1 MKKIF
6 TILVNICIGAAAMGQ
21 PYQVDTLYKS
31 GPLDNRINVVI
42 LGDGFTE
49 QELPKFVN
57 EAKKFADF
65 FRAYDPYDRYR
76 NYFNFF
82 AIRTPSKES
91 GITNPGTAPDAYP
104 DQPVVTKNTF
114 FGTSFGTSIHRLV
127 TISKQMVFYDLM
139 ASQFP
144 MYDLVIVLANTT
156 FYGGSGGQIAV
167 HTLHDAANRI
177 GVHEVGHTFARLNDE
192 YWAGAIYG
200 WEAANMT
207 ADNNPATVK
216 WKNWLDSP
224 PVGIY
229 KHGTSDGADKWYKPT
244 NGACL
249 MEYLDKQFCAVCR
262 EATTE
267 TILQHINPVER
278 IEPDHTN
285 VVNVEGQSRFK
296 LTLVKPEPNT
306 LQVEWRLNDSLIA
319 GGSDELMLN
328 ENQVP
333 DASTLTAT
341 IFDSTATSR
350 RDGVRDVRTKTISW
364 SLHSK
369 TPNVFRVAT
378 SRDTV
383 CAGDAVTL
391 SAYSC
396 SGALSWSTTETTA
409 SISVKPATTTKYEA
423 YCKVQGQPTVTI
435 EIPVTVLPLPAA
447 SATNT
452 GPYLVGATVAL
463 NAQGGIDYE
472 WTGPRSFVAHT
483 ADTSIA
489 DAGLGNAGVYEVKVT
504 DVNGCSKMAQTEVKI
519 DPILAIPNNPEEWVR
534 VSPNPA
540 ADYLS
545 VETVLPG
552 GSKLILYDQAGRKV
566 LSRDFTRK
574 TEIALRLPAGLYV
587 YHFVNGVREV
597 SGKVAIR

>member
-6 TILVNICIGAAAMGQ
+6 TILLNICIGAAAMGQ
-21 PYQVDTLYKS
+21 PYRVDTLYKT

-49 QELPKFVN
+49 QELPKFAN

-144 MYDLVIVLANTT
+144 MYDLVVVLANTT

-207 ADNNPATVK
+207 ADNNPGTVK

-244 NGACL
+244 DGACL

-306 LQVEWRLNDSLIA
+306 LRVEWRLNDNLIA
-319 GGSDELMLN
+319 AGRDELMLN

-333 DASTLTAT
+333 DTSTLTAT

-350 RDGVRDVRTKTISW
+350 RDGVRDFRTKTISW

-369 TPNVFRVAT
+369 TPSVFRVAA

-383 CAGDAVTL
+383 CADDAVTL

-423 YCKVQGQPTVTI
+423 YCKVEGQPTVTI

-447 SATNT
+447 VATNT
-452 GPYLVGATVAL
+452 GPYMVGATVTLA
-463 NAQGGIDYE
+463 AQGGTDYE
-472 WTGPRSFVAHT
+472 WTGPRSFAAKAATV
-483 ADTSIA
+483 SIPN
-489 DAGLGNAGVYEVKVT
+489 AGVENSGVYEVKVI
-504 DVNGCSKMAQTEVKI
+504 DGNGCSKTAQTEVKV
-519 DPILAIPNNPEEWVR
+519 DPILSASNDPGGWVR

-540 ADYLS
+540 TDHIL
-545 VETVLPG
+545 VETALSGESSLV
-552 GSKLILYDQAGRKV
+552 LYDQAGRTLVSK
-566 LSRDFTRK
+566 SFISK
-574 TEIALRLPAGLYV
+574 TEIDLKIPAGLYV
-587 YHFVNGVREV
+587 FRFANRSREV
-597 SGKVAIR
+597 SGKIVIR